1 MSGVRPGAIVTSSS
15 VRPASLGTVTD
26 YSRTPDYTATGVH
39 RVVQPLGAAP
49 TDVRAETATSMGLA
63 APTPRAGAR
72 RSGAGRV
79 LLGVIGFT
87 VVGLVSLFVIA
98 YLVSGL
104 GATSVIVAA
113 ILALVPLGI
122 VFWGVRWIDRW
133 EPEPRLALTFAFLWG
148 AGASVFIALAVDA
161 EIQTIVAAAG
171 GPGASA
177 EFLGAAV
184 QAPIVEEVAKGLGVL
199 ILFLAVRR
207 RFDGP
212 VDGIVY
218 AAVVAGGFA
227 FTENI
232 LYFGVAFV
240 DGGPLGETFFVR
252 GLMSPFAHVMFTA
265 AIGLALGFAARRGA
279 RFPLVAFL
287 VGLIPAIALHAFWN
301 GALFFVGD
309 FFGYYL
315 LVQVPMFVI
324 AVAIVALLRA
334 QEGRIIGERLGEYA
348 AVGWFHPQ
356 EVAMLASR
364 SGRRTAERWARS
376 AGLGPTMHGFIRD
389 ATLLA
394 YARQRI
400 VGGRDQIGAQLDEAE
415 LLQRVSAAR
424 HALAAPGVRTQ

>member
-1 MSGVRPGAIVTSSS
+1 
-15 VRPASLGTVTD
+15 
-26 YSRTPDYTATGVH
+26 
-39 RVVQPLGAAP
+39 
-49 TDVRAETATSMGLA
+49 
-63 APTPRAGAR
+63 
-72 RSGAGRV
+72 V
-79 LLGVIGFT
+79 LLAVLGFT
-87 VVGLVSLFVIA
+87 LLGLVSLFVVV

-122 VFWGVRWIDRW
+122 VVWGVRWIDRW

-161 EIQTIVAAAG
+161 EIQSIVAAAG

-184 QAPIVEEVAKGLGVL
+184 QAPIVEEVAKGLGVF

-240 DGGPLGETFFVR
+240 DGGALGQTFFVR

-279 RFPLVAFL
+279 RFPVFAFG
-287 VGLIPAIALHAFWN
+287 VGLVPAIALHAFWN

-309 FFGYYL
+309 FYGYYL

-324 AVAIVALLRA
+324 AVAIVSLLRR
-334 QEGRIIGERLGEYA
+334 QEGRIIGERLAEYA

-356 EVAMLASR
+356 EVAMLTSKR
-364 SGRRTAERWARS
+364 GRRTAERWARGV
-376 AGLGPTMHGFIRD
+376 GLGSTMRAFIRD

-400 VGGRDQIGAQLDEAE
+400 IGGRDQIGAQLDEAE
-415 LLQRVSAAR
+415 LLRRVTSAR

>member
-1 MSGVRPGAIVTSSS
+1 MP
-15 VRPASLGTVTD
+15 PASLSIVTD

-39 RVVQPLGAAP
+39 RVVSPLSDAP
-49 TDVRAETATSMGLA
+49 TEIRAETATSVGPGTGSRS
-63 APTPRAGAR
+63 APVTRGRGP
-72 RSGAGRV
+72 GAGRV
-79 LLGVIGFT
+79 LLAVLGFT
-87 VVGLVSLFVIA
+87 LLGLVSLFVVV

-113 ILALVPLGI
+113 LLALVPLGI
-122 VFWGVRWIDRW
+122 VVWGVRWIDRW
-133 EPEPRLALTFAFLWG
+133 EPEPRLALTFAYLWG

-161 EIQTIVAAAG
+161 EIQSIVAAAG

-184 QAPIVEEVAKGLGVL
+184 QAPIVEEVAKGLGVF

-240 DGGPLGETFFVR
+240 DGGALGQTFFVR

-279 RFPLVAFL
+279 RFPVFAFV
-287 VGLIPAIALHAFWN
+287 VGLVPAIALHAFWN

-309 FFGYYL
+309 FYGYYL

-324 AVAIVALLRA
+324 AVAIVSLLRN
-334 QEGRIIGERLGEYA
+334 QEGRIIAERLAEYA

-356 EVAMLASR
+356 EVAMLTSK

-376 AGLGPTMHGFIRD
+376 VGHGSTMRAFIRD

-400 VGGRDQIGAQLDEAE
+400 IGGRDQIGAQLDEAE
-415 LLQRVSAAR
+415 LLRRVSRAR

>member
-1 MSGVRPGAIVTSSS
+1 MLGPRPGAFVPSPSG
-15 VRPASLGTVTD
+15 RRASLTRVTD

-39 RVVQPLGAAP
+39 RVVSPLGGAP
-49 TDVRAETATSMGLA
+49 SEVRAETGTSVAPA
-63 APTPRAGAR
+63 APAPRGGR
-72 RSGAGRV
+72 RPGAGRV
-79 LLGVIGFT
+79 LLAVLGFT
-87 VVGLVSLFVIA
+87 VLGLVSLFVIA

-104 GATSVIVAA
+104 GATSVIIAA

-133 EPEPRLALTFAFLWG
+133 EPEPRVALAFAFLWG

-161 EIQTIVAAAG
+161 EIQSIVAAAG
-171 GPGASA
+171 GPGAAA

-184 QAPIVEEVAKGLGVL
+184 QAPIVEEVAKGLGVFL
-199 ILFLAVRR
+199 LFLGVRR

-240 DGGPLGETFFVR
+240 EGGPLGETFFVR

-279 RFPLVAFL
+279 RFPVFAFV
-287 VGLIPAIALHAFWN
+287 VGLMPAIALHAFWN

-309 FFGYYL
+309 FYGYYL

-324 AVAIVALLRA
+324 AVAIVSLLRA
-334 QEGRIIGERLGEYA
+334 QEGRVIGERLAEYA

-376 AGLGPTMHGFIRD
+376 VGLGSVMRDFIRD

-400 VGGRDQIGAQLDEAE
+400 IGGRDQIGAQLDEAE
-415 LLQRVSAAR
+415 LLHRVSAAR
-424 HALAAPGVRTQ
+424 HALAAPGVRAS

>member
-1 MSGVRPGAIVTSSS
+1 M
-15 VRPASLGTVTD
+15 TD

-39 RVVQPLGAAP
+39 RVVSPLSAAP
-49 TDVRAETATSMGLA
+49 TETRAETATSVGPGPGSRSA
-63 APTPRAGAR
+63 AVTRGRGP
-72 RSGAGRV
+72 GAGRV
-79 LLGVIGFT
+79 LLAVLGFT
-87 VVGLVSLFVIA
+87 LLGLVSLFVVV

-122 VFWGVRWIDRW
+122 VVWGVRWIDRW

-161 EIQTIVAAAG
+161 EIQSIVAAAG

-184 QAPIVEEVAKGLGVL
+184 QAPIVEEVAKGLGVF

-207 RFDGP
+207 RFDGA

-240 DGGPLGETFFVR
+240 DGGALGQTFFVR

-279 RFPLVAFL
+279 RFPVFAFG
-287 VGLIPAIALHAFWN
+287 VGLVPAIALHAFWN

-309 FFGYYL
+309 FYGYYL

-324 AVAIVALLRA
+324 AVAIVSLLRR
-334 QEGRIIGERLGEYA
+334 QEGRIIGERLAEYA

-356 EVAMLASR
+356 EVAMLTSKR
-364 SGRRTAERWARS
+364 GRRTAERWARGV
-376 AGLGPTMHGFIRD
+376 GLGSTMRAFIRD

-400 VGGRDQIGAQLDEAE
+400 IGGRDQIGAQLDEAE
-415 LLQRVSAAR
+415 LLRRVTSAR